1 MEGPPMTA
9 SVTTPVQKKWLEN
22 RVSALKEKV
31 RLLFEDSKDIIEQM
45 NLVDT
50 IQHLGIGH
58 HFEKEI
64 ANTLCN
70 IQHMEF
76 NTSSLH
82 EVSLRFRLL
91 REHSLWVS
99 PDEFNRFKDTN
110 GSFNM
115 EMTNDPRGLL
125 SLYNAAYMFIH
136 DEALEEAISFARLH
150 LESMRYNL
158 KYPLSE
164 QVNRALHIPLPRTV
178 RRVETLHYMS
188 EYKHEREY
196 NPNILE
202 LAKIDFNNLQQLHIK
217 EIEAISKWWKNL
229 YAEVAL
235 SFARNRIVQLYLWT
249 YAVYYEHE
257 YSCAR
262 IILTKLFAVITMM
275 DDIYDTRATLEGS
288 QKLNEAIKR
297 WDESVVSILPEYLKK
312 FYLRILR
319 TFKEI
324 QDMLA
329 PNEQYKVSYA
339 QKSFQTLSNYYLQ
352 GAEWFHCKKTPTF
365 KERVEASL
373 MDSGG
378 SFSCVALLVGM
389 GDIASKEALDWALGC
404 TGAVRACGLITR
416 YMNDITA
423 LKHGNREQDAA
434 NSVECYIAEYNVAS
448 EVAIANIYRMVED
461 AWKTLNKDL
470 LELGSLHPA
479 VRRVIDATASLTL
492 MYGDKKDTFT
502 FGDDLESLITRLFFS
517 PITI

>member
-217 EIEAISKWWKNL
+217 EIEAISKW
-229 YAEVAL
+229 
-235 SFARNRIVQLYLWT
+235 
-249 YAVYYEHE
+249 
-257 YSCAR
+257 
-262 IILTKLFAVITMM
+262 
-275 DDIYDTRATLEGS
+275 
-288 QKLNEAIKR
+288 
-297 WDESVVSILPEYLKK
+297 DESVVSILPEYLKK

>member
-1 MEGPPMTA
+1 
-9 SVTTPVQKKWLEN
+9 
-22 RVSALKEKV
+22 
-31 RLLFEDSKDIIEQM
+31 
-45 NLVDT
+45 
-50 IQHLGIGH
+50 
-58 HFEKEI
+58 
-64 ANTLCN
+64 
-70 IQHMEF
+70 
-76 NTSSLH
+76 
-82 EVSLRFRLL
+82 
-91 REHSLWVS
+91 
-99 PDEFNRFKDTN
+99 
-110 GSFNM
+110 M

-275 DDIYDTRATLEGS
+275 DDIYDTRATLEES

-297 WDESVVSILPEYLKK
+297 WDESAVSILPEYLKK

-461 AWKTLNKDL
+461 AWKTANKDL
-470 LELGSLHPA
+470 LELGSLRPA